1 MILAALLGLLL
12 QASPPPPPSPAMAP
26 PAAGDDYQ
34 VGANDI
40 LRVTVYGHDDLTQ
53 TVVVQADGRF
63 VFPLIGHVQAAG
75 WTPKDLANKIA
86 VLLARGFVRS
96 PQVTVVV
103 LEYRSQSVFVVG
115 EVARPGIYP
124 LSGAMSVMEMLSRAG
139 PTAGAGTEVVIVRPH
154 RPVDRPVLPAD
165 VAAAAGAP
173 LAEVIRVNLREI
185 QMGHLDR
192 NLVLRPH
199 DTVFVTQA
207 ARIFVTGEVR
217 NAGAFAFAPGLT
229 VRQAISVAGGLTPDG
244 SSGRLRVIRE
254 VDGRAKELK
263 ARLDDEVLP
272 GDTIVVKAKLF

>member
-12 QASPPPPPSPAMAP
+12 QAPPPSPATAA
-26 PAAGDDYQ
+26 PAAEPDYQ

-40 LRVTVYGHDDLTQ
+40 LKVTVYGHDDLTQ

-75 WTPKDLANKIA
+75 WTPKDLAGKIA
-86 VLLARGFVRS
+86 VLLAGGFVRN

-103 LEYRSQSVFVVG
+103 QEFRSKSVFVVG
-115 EVARPGIYP
+115 EVSRPGIYP
-124 LSGAMSVMEMLSRAG
+124 LSGAMTVMEMLSRAG
-139 PTAGAGTEVVIVRPH
+139 PTAGAGTEVVIVRPN

-165 VAAAAGAP
+165 VAAAGGAP

-192 NLVLRPH
+192 NVALRPN

-217 NAGAFAFAPGLT
+217 NAGAFAYSPGLT

-254 VDGRAKELK
+254 VDGRSKEMK
-263 ARLDDEVLP
+263 ARLDDPVLP
-272 GDTIVVKAKLF
+272 GDTIIVKAKLF